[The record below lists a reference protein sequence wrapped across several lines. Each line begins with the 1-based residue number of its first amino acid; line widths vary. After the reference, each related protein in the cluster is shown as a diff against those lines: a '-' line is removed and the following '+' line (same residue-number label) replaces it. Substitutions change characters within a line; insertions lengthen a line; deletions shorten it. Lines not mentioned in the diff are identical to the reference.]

1 MGHEAQVILA
11 LIISASLSLLA
22 WSWARWRLKG

>member
-11 LIISASLSLLA
+11 LIISATH
-22 WSWARWRLKG
+22 ARQVEWTATANN

>member
-11 LIISASLSLLA
+11 LMISTTLSLLA
-22 WSWARWRLKG
+22 WSWARWRLRG